1 MVLTERFPGG
11 APTLCTLGQ
20 FESKNS
26 SITRVNYQ
34 MINRKCNCENE
45 VSSQKLAVLK
55 KASSGKV
62 ALAKTFV

>member
-1 MVLTERFPGG
+1 
-11 APTLCTLGQ
+11 
-20 FESKNS
+20 
-26 SITRVNYQ
+26 

-45 VSSQKLAVLK
+45 VSNPKLAVLK